1 MIDHASI
8 GTRDLARA
16 IDFYSA
22 CLATLGYTLQHQDA
36 TQAIYGADGQ
46 WRFALY
52 PADADAPLVGSRAHI
67 AFSAPSQEATR
78 AFYEAALAR
87 GANKLREPGLRP
99 DINDAYYGT
108 MIKDPDAHSI
118 EVVHWSR

>member
-8 GTRDLARA
+8 GASDLARS

-22 CLATLGYTLQHQDA
+22 CLETLGYTLQHRDA
-36 TQAIYGADGQ
+36 GQAIYGADGH
-46 WRFALY
+46 WSFALY
-52 PADADAPLVGSRAHI
+52 PAAPDAPLVGSRAHI
-67 AFSAPSQEATR
+67 AFTAPSQEAAR
-78 AFYEAALAR
+78 AFYDTALAR
-87 GANKLREPGLRP
+87 GATKLREPGLRP

-108 MIKDPDAHSI
+108 MIQDLDAHSI